1 MGSLR
6 SRSKACIQYSTTTTT
21 GANPDFPPTNAAG
34 YPVFKPADPA
44 DSTDPTYT
52 ANAADQHLQQYE
64 DGRFVMEYC
73 EFRAMNTSIQL
84 AVDADSAQVE
94 IGFQAARD
102 FIEAC
107 ERRFTR
113 FSDDSELS
121 GLNRAAGGWFRASPD
136 LIELVSMAQKFH
148 NQTRGL
154 FDPAILTDLR
164 RVGYDK
170 SMDEIR
176 LAGRIAGVNP
186 RYETP
191 REGFLDGRERP
202 VFQLVKIDPDQGR
215 IWMPPEMQL
224 DLGGIAKG
232 WIAERAAAI
241 LSEYSSTCAVNAGG
255 DMFLV
260 GLPAEQEAWEIGL
273 EDPRHPDQDLATL
286 KIKPGALATSYIT
299 KRTWVQNN
307 SVRHHLIDPRT
318 GRPAETEWLSMTV
331 IAPHAATAEVYA
343 KALLIA
349 GKQDIQSI
357 ANNSAEIIFI
367 GVDQE
372 GKLWGSQTSKEVIY
386 AQ

>member
-1 MGSLR
+1 MGSLCP
-6 SRSKACIQYSTTTTT
+6 RSKACIKYSTTTNAST
-21 GANPDFPPTNAAG
+21 NPGSAAPNAAG
-34 YPVFKPADPA
+34 YTIFKSADPA
-44 DSTDPTYT
+44 DSTDPTHS
-52 ANAADQHLQQYE
+52 ANAADQYLQQDE
-64 DGRFVMEYC
+64 DGRFVMEFC
-73 EFRAMNTSIQL
+73 EFRAMNTTIQL
-84 AVDADSAQVE
+84 AADADFAQVE
-94 IGFQAARD
+94 KGFQAARD
-102 FIEAC
+102 FIDAS

-113 FSDDSELS
+113 FSDESELS
-121 GLNRAAGGWFRASPD
+121 GLNRAAGDWFRASPE
-136 LIELVSMAQKFH
+136 LIELVSMAQEYH

-164 RVGYDK
+164 RLGYDK

-176 LAGRIAGVNP
+176 ITGANP
-186 RYETP
+186 GYETP

-202 VFQLVKIDPDQGR
+202 VFQLVKIDPDEGR

-232 WIAERAAAI
+232 WIAEKAATV
-241 LSEYSSTCAVNAGG
+241 LSKYSPTCAVNAGG
-255 DMFLV
+255 DMFLI
-260 GLPAEQEAWEIGL
+260 GLPAGHEAWEIGL

-286 KIKPGALATSYIT
+286 KIKPGALATSSIT

-307 SVRHHLIDPRT
+307 SLRHHLIDPRT

-386 AQ
+386 A

>member
-1 MGSLR
+1 M
-6 SRSKACIQYSTTTTT
+6 K
-21 GANPDFPPTNAAG
+21 
-34 YPVFKPADPA
+34 
-44 DSTDPTYT
+44 
-52 ANAADQHLQQYE
+52 
-64 DGRFVMEYC
+64 YC
-73 EFRAMNTSIQL
+73 EFRAMNTTIQL
-84 AVDADSAQVE
+84 AADADSAQVE
-94 IGFQAARD
+94 TGFQAARD
-102 FIEAC
+102 FIDAS

-121 GLNRAAGGWFRASPD
+121 GLNRAAGIWFRASPE
-136 LIELVSMAQKFH
+136 LIELVSMAHRFH

-164 RVGYDK
+164 RLGYDK

-176 LAGRIAGVNP
+176 ISGQISGRISGVNP
-186 RYETP
+186 GYESP
-191 REGFLDGRERP
+191 REGFLDDRERP
-202 VFQLVKIDPDQGR
+202 VFQHVKIDPAKGQ
-215 IWMPPEMQL
+215 IWMPPDMQL

-232 WIAERAAAI
+232 WIAEKAAAI
-241 LSEYSSTCAVNAGG
+241 LSKYSCTCAVNAGG

-260 GLPAEQEAWEIGL
+260 GLPAGQEVWEIGL
-273 EDPRHPDQDLATL
+273 EDPLHPEQDLAIL
-286 KIKPGALATSYIT
+286 KIKPGALATSSIT

-307 SVRHHLIDPRT
+307 LVRHHLIDPRT

-357 ANNSAEIIFI
+357 ANNRAEIIFI

-372 GKLWGSQTSKEVIY
+372 GKLWGPPTSKEVIY
-386 AQ
+386 AE

>member
-1 MGSLR
+1 
-6 SRSKACIQYSTTTTT
+6 
-21 GANPDFPPTNAAG
+21 
-34 YPVFKPADPA
+34 
-44 DSTDPTYT
+44 
-52 ANAADQHLQQYE
+52 
-64 DGRFVMEYC
+64 MEYC
-73 EFRAMNTSIQL
+73 EFRAMNTTIQL
-84 AVDADSAQVE
+84 AVGADSAQVE
-94 IGFQAARD
+94 TGFQAARA
-102 FIEAC
+102 FIDASEQ
-107 ERRFTR
+107 RFTR
-113 FSDDSELS
+113 FSDESELS
-121 GLNRAAGGWFRASPD
+121 GLNRAAGDWFRASPE

-148 NQTRGL
+148 KQTRGL

-164 RVGYDK
+164 RLGYDK
-170 SMDEIR
+170 SMDEIQ
-176 LAGRIAGVNP
+176 LAGRIAGRIAGLNP
-186 RYETP
+186 GYETP
-191 REGFLDGRERP
+191 REGFLDDRERP
-202 VFQLVKIDPDQGR
+202 VFQLVKIDPVKGR
-215 IWMPPEMQL
+215 IWMPPQMQL

-232 WIAERAAAI
+232 WIAEKAAGI

-260 GLPAEQEAWEIGL
+260 GLPAGQDAWEIGL

-286 KIKPGALATSYIT
+286 KIKPGALATSSTT

-307 SVRHHLIDPRT
+307 SLRHHLIDPRT

-331 IAPHAATAEVYA
+331 IAPHAAIAEVYA

-349 GKQDIQSI
+349 GKHDIQTI